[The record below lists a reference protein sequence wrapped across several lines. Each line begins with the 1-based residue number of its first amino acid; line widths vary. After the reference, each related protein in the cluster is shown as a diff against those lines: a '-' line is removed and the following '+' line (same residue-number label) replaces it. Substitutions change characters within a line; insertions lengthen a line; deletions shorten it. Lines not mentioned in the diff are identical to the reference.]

1 MNLTILNEA
10 ALLEDAPTSVVLT
23 SDPNAET
30 WTLVVNGV
38 PAIQTTDPSVAVAL
52 YAAQRRL
59 LRGRS

>member
-1 MNLTILNEA
+1 VNLTILNEA

-23 SDPNAET
+23 SAPDAEH
-30 WTLVVNGV
+30 WTLVVDGV
-38 PAIQTTDPSVAVAL
+38 PAIQTADPTVAVAL